1 VYFADVFWGHSAGVS
16 AGIWIQLSVFALVA
30 VVIGY
35 VSSRVNVL
43 GRREVALTAE
53 VRQVQLEADDVLRN
67 IRTGVITVDADG
79 HLLYATRHQKRS
91 WDSRPASGWGAP

>member
-1 VYFADVFWGHSAGVS
+1 
-16 AGIWIQLSVFALVA
+16 VFALVA
-30 VVIGY
+30 VVIAY
-35 VSSRVNVL
+35 VASRVNVL

-79 HLLYATRHQKRS
+79 HLLYATPRRRDLGFKA
-91 WDSRPASGWGAP
+91 ASGLAKR